1 MADFV
6 IPAPPVPAIPVSGGG
21 AFPVRRVYCIGRN
34 YAAHAIEMGHDP
46 NREPP
51 FFFQKNPNNLTT
63 GDSFP
68 YPPQTKDVHHEIELV
83 YSIRRH
89 NGRAEADR
97 VTIGL
102 DLTARDVQQELKQKG
117 LPWEKAKAFDGS
129 AYVSEAFTAVESFPA
144 GRHIE
149 FMLKKNGRVVQS
161 GHSGQMMHDAAALI
175 AHVERYMLLENGDL
189 LFTGT
194 PAGVGPLSAGD
205 RLEGYL
211 LGELLF
217 DMQVA

>member
-1 MADFV
+1 MRL
-6 IPAPPVPAIPVSGGG
+6 I
-21 AFPVRRVYCIGRN
+21 CIGRN
-34 YAAHAIEMGHDP
+34 YSEHAKELGNSIPD
-46 NREPP
+46 EPVV
-51 FFFQKNPNNLTT
+51 FLK
-63 GDSFP
+63 
-68 YPPQTKDVHHEIELV
+68 PPTALIPHGGPIRLPAFSSDVHHEIELV
-83 YSIRRH
+83 YSIRRR

-102 DLTARDVQQELKQKG
+102 DLTARDVQQDLKSKG

-129 AYVSEAFTAVESFPA
+129 AYVADAFTAVESFPA
-144 GRHIE
+144 GKHIE
-149 FMLKKNGRVVQS
+149 FMLKKNGHLVQS
-161 GHSGQMMHDAAALI
+161 GHSGQMMHDVPTLI
-175 AHVERYMLLENGDL
+175 AHVERYMQMESGDL

-217 DMQVA
+217 ELVVN

>member
-1 MADFV
+1 MKLV
-6 IPAPPVPAIPVSGGG
+6 
-21 AFPVRRVYCIGRN
+21 CIGRN
-34 YAAHAIEMGHDP
+34 YSEHA
-46 NREPP
+46 RELGNAIPEEPVVFLKPP
-51 FFFQKNPNNLTT
+51 TALIPHGGTIRLPAFST
-63 GDSFP
+63 
-68 YPPQTKDVHHEIELV
+68 DVHHEIELV